1 MALIFPRLFF
11 RAENV
16 TGAEIGF
23 RGYAEYAPK
32 YEELARVLGRPRS
45 KPREDELHL
54 IRRLSRPDRLAP
66 AR

>member
-1 MALIFPRLFF
+1 MALIFSRLFF

-16 TGAEIGF
+16 TGAEIEF

-54 IRRLSRPDRLAP
+54 IRRLIATRPPRP